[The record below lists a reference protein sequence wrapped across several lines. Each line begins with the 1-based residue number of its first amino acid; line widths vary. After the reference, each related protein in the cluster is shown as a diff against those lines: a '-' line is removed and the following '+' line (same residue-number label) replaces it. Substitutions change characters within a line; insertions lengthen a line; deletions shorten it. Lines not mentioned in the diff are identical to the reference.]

1 MATHSSLRGRAIGG
15 VWEGLGGGRQGL
27 KVCSGRRKWGG
38 GASYRPLPSSGCS
51 MNHHP
56 KRYRA
61 APGLRQMER
70 GLYPRVM
77 G

>member
-1 MATHSSLRGRAIGG
+1 MGGARGRTARAEG
-15 VWEGLGGGRQGL
+15 VFGKKNVGE
-27 KVCSGRRKWGG
+27 G
-38 GASYRPLPSSGCS
+38 GASYRPLPSSDCS